1 MTGDMGRPGR
11 HRDPR
16 TEYALKPDRAETT
29 FDRTFA
35 DTDRVLG
42 QIAYLLGADPVIEIL
57 DELAYRHG
65 FSPLSM
71 MNPSRFP
78 LPRGPARAEGEER

>member
-1 MTGDMGRPGR
+1 MTGDMERPGR

-16 TEYALKPDRAETT
+16 LEYALKPDRAETT
-29 FDRTFA
+29 FDRTVA
-35 DTDRVLG
+35 DADRVLG
-42 QIAYLLGADPVIEIL
+42 QIGHLLGADPVVEIL

-71 MNPSRFP
+71 TKP
-78 LPRGPARAEGEER
+78 L